1 MLKAIAL
8 AGIFIFTSAV
18 VPSVNAASKTPKSTA
33 SVTAPKAP
41 APQGFCPFPQPG
53 C

>member
-18 VPSVNAASKTPKSTA
+18 VPSVNASSHMTKGKV
-33 SVTAPKAP
+33 SVPAPTAP
-41 APQGFCPFPQPG
+41 APQGLCPNG
-53 C
+53 RC

>member
-18 VPSVNAASKTPKSTA
+18 VPSVNASSKTTTKSTI
-33 SVTAPKAP
+33 STPKAP
-41 APQGFCPFPQPG
+41 APQGWCPTG

>member
-18 VPSVNAASKTPKSTA
+18 VPSVNASSKTTKR
-33 SVTAPKAP
+33 VTVSAPKAP
-41 APQGFCPFPQPG
+41 APQGFCPNG

>member
-18 VPSVNAASKTPKSTA
+18 VPSVNPSSKATKTISTPT
-33 SVTAPKAP
+33 AP
-41 APQGFCPFPQPG
+41 APQGFCPG
-53 C
+53 RVC

>member
-18 VPSVNAASKTPKSTA
+18 VPSVNASSKAAKSVSGST
-33 SVTAPKAP
+33 VPKAP
-41 APQGFCPFPQPG
+41 APQGLCPFF

>member
-18 VPSVNAASKTPKSTA
+18 VPSVNASPKAAKTVS
-33 SVTAPKAP
+33 APKAP
-41 APQGFCPFPQPG
+41 APQGFCPWG